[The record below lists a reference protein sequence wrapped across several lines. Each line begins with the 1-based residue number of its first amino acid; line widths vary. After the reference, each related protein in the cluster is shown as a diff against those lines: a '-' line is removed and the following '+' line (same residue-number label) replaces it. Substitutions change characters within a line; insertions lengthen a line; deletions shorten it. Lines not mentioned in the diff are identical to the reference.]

1 MGDTLPSGRERLG
14 TDARPVIASRN
25 MNRADLQIL
34 SRQRKRDA
42 AALLRARHFSGAY
55 YLVDYAVECA
65 LKACIARQTRRFDF
79 PSKQIAQK
87 VFVHDLE
94 VLVRLAGLTQELN
107 RDLAASGAFRLNWAI
122 VKDWS
127 EESRYDL
134 GITSAQA
141 RDLSSACTGR
151 RYGVLPWVRQRW

>member
-1 MGDTLPSGRERLG
+1 
-14 TDARPVIASRN
+14 

-141 RDLSSACTGR
+141 RDLS
-151 RYGVLPWVRQRW
+151 